1 MDVDDSLSPSHPLD
15 RLHEQ
20 VVAEFSKLL
29 DELVLRVGGPEILV
43 ADTSIYAPEWRRIPF
58 SKWTPTECLN
68 YLNHKRK
75 VKPSYP
81 EAGVFLRLPQ
91 SRTHPR
97 RPGREWPREAWDNVI
112 SYLTRLGAMW
122 EDADIQI
129 SLGNLEHRV
138 EEVFAMK
145 MRPTGM

>member
-1 MDVDDSLSPSHPLD
+1 MLELLESQAKGETKLSRS
-15 RLHEQ
+15 RC
-20 VVAEFSKLL
+20 
-29 DELVLRVGGPEILV
+29 I
-43 ADTSIYAPEWRRIPF
+43 
-58 SKWTPTECLN
+58 
-68 YLNHKRK
+68 
-75 VKPSYP
+75 
-81 EAGVFLRLPQ
+81 LRLPQ